1 MHAAASRH
9 PFIALPYWPGHEA
22 VGVVEGVGADVDPEW
37 VGKRVVVEPYLA
49 CGNCEPCAAG
59 QYNICE
65 TLDVFGCQTP
75 GAMTD
80 AFTIGVDRLH
90 ELPDDMTDLQAALV
104 EPLATPVH
112 SVRRAGDLRG
122 KRVAVLGAGP
132 IGLFVLLAARRAGA
146 SAVVVADL
154 LASKR
159 ARAERL
165 GAVGSVDA
173 DSPTAMAQA
182 REILGGPAHVVFDCV
197 SRESSVRQA
206 VELVGKGGVIMAV
219 GVAAGATSA
228 PLDLIQDREL
238 SLIGSLMYVTEDV
251 KLAMDMLSTGDVPLD
266 ELITGTFPLE
276 RAADAFAASADPEH
290 VKVVVT
296 VQSGGGAP

>member
-1 MHAAASRH
+1 MC
-9 PFIALPYWPGHEA
+9 PT
-22 VGVVEGVGADVDPEW
+22 
-37 VGKRVVVEPYLA
+37 
-49 CGNCEPCAAG
+49 G
-59 QYNICE
+59 QYNVCE

-219 GVAAGATSA
+219 GVAAGATSV